1 SLKTAIDPLLLYPI
15 GDGSKEYYTIRIP
28 SGTEQLERSLANI
41 ESNWKSVYPDNPFE
55 YFFLDSSF
63 DAQYKSDLQFEKIFT
78 AFSLLAVFIACLG
91 LYGLASFVTM
101 KRTKEI
107 GIRKVLGS
115 SVKGI
120 VMLLLSDFSKLVL
133 IAGLVAIPIAYIAVD
148 NWQSQ
153 FAFQNDIVWWMYL
166 LPIAIV
172 LFIAMLTISVE
183 TIKVALT
190 NPVKILKY
198 D

>member
-1 SLKTAIDPLLLYPI
+1 
-15 GDGSKEYYTIRIP
+15 
-28 SGTEQLERSLANI
+28 
-41 ESNWKSVYPDNPFE
+41 
-55 YFFLDSSF
+55 
-63 DAQYKSDLQFEKIFT
+63 
-78 AFSLLAVFIACLG
+78 
-91 LYGLASFVTM
+91 M

-133 IAGLVAIPIAYIAVD
+133 IAGLVAIPIAYIAVE

-153 FAFQNDIVWWMYL
+153 FAFRNEISWWMYL
-166 LPIAIV
+166 LPIGVV
-172 LFIAMLTISVE
+172 LLIAMLTISVE